1 MEHDAIRRARQEGA
15 PLIDPETGQVT
26 FVWRGKT
33 PPQLN
38 GDFDD
43 WGAPGSA
50 EHPPVGLAELEPGLW
65 VYTLTLPRDAYIEYA
80 FVLNG
85 RRVPDPLNPHST
97 PNGMGEVNNF
107 FYMPEA
113 ASTSLAVRDRRVAH
127 GVLAH
132 HFVEAGDLVV
142 GTRRSVYLYQPP
154 VSDPCSLMVVLDGRD
169 YLRRAKL
176 PNIVD
181 NLIAQGRIQPIAL
194 AMVDSSPSA
203 RFIEYACS
211 EATLSFLL
219 EIVIPYAREHLNLLD
234 VNRLPGAY
242 GVMGASM
249 GGVMALYAGAR
260 APEVFGSVLSQSGA
274 FGMPNHDF
282 VIFDLLRQS
291 SVKPLRIWL
300 DAGRYE
306 GLLECN
312 RRMNQLLVGKGYNV
326 TYREYSGGHNYP
338 CWREDVWRGLEAL
351 YG

>member
-1 MEHDAIRRARQEGA
+1 MIRRARQEGA
-15 PLIDPETGQVT
+15 PLIDPGTGQVT

-43 WGAPGSA
+43 WGTPSGA
-50 EHPPVGLAELEPGLW
+50 EDPPLGQAELEPGLW
-65 VYTLTLPRDAYIEYA
+65 AYTLTLPRDAYIEYA

-85 RRVPDPLNPHST
+85 RRVPDPLNPRST
-97 PNGMGEVNNF
+97 PNGMGEVNNY

-113 ASTSLAVRDRRVAH
+113 APTPLAVRDRRVAH
-127 GVLAH
+127 GELTH
-132 HFVEAGDLVV
+132 HSVEAGDLIV

-154 VSDPCSLMVVLDGRD
+154 VNEPCPLMVVLDGHD
-169 YLRRAKL
+169 YLRRVKL

-181 NLIAQGRIQPIAL
+181 NLIAHGRIRPVAL
-194 AMVDSSPSA
+194 ALVDNSPSA

-211 EATLSFLL
+211 EATVSFLL
-219 EIVIPYAREHLNLLD
+219 EIVIPYARAHLNLLD

-274 FGMPNHDF
+274 FGMPGHDF
-282 VIFDLLRQS
+282 VIFDLLRQA
-291 SVKPLRIWL
+291 SVKPLHIWM

-312 RRMNQLLVGKGYNV
+312 RRMNQLLVGKGYHV

-338 CWREDVWRGLEAL
+338 SWREDLWRGLEAL